1 MNYTDEKI
9 LILDFGSQFTQ
20 LIARRIREANIYCEI
35 HPFSIGLE
43 QIREF
48 SPKGIIFSG
57 GPNSV
62 YDDGAP
68 TLDKAIFDIGVPI
81 LGICYGMQLI
91 SHLLGGSVKSCEK
104 REYGFTTI
112 DLACESVLFKSF
124 DKKDDHTVWMSHGDS
139 IEQAPEGF
147 EVVASSKSTKYAA
160 MQNKARNIYAIQFH
174 PEVEHTQNGFVIIKN
189 FLFEICGCE
198 GRWNMASFID
208 YQVEHIKKIVGDK
221 NVILGL
227 SGGVDSSVAA
237 VLIHK
242 AIGDQLKCIFVN
254 NGLLRKNE
262 ADKVVATF
270 KDNFHINL
278 IYVDATDRFLDKL
291 AGIED
296 PEQKRKII
304 GYEFIEVFDDEAK
317 HIDNVGFLGQ
327 GTLYPD
333 VIESVAVHGSSVVI
347 KSHHNV
353 GGLPEKMNLKLL
365 EPFRELF
372 KDEVRRIGLELGI
385 SDDIIYRQPFPG
397 PGLSVRILGDV
408 TRERIA
414 VLQDADEIVVEEI
427 KNAGLYRD
435 IWQAFAVLLPVKS
448 VGVMGDS
455 RTYENVCAI
464 RAVESSDAMTA
475 DWAKIPY
482 NVLAKMSSRIINEV
496 KGINRVVYDISS
508 KPPATIEWE

>member
-68 TLDKAIFDIGVPI
+68 TLDKAVFDIGVPI

-91 SHLLGGSVKSCEK
+91 SHMLGGSVKGCDK

-112 DLACESVLFKSF
+112 DLANDSILFKSF
-124 DKKDDHTVWMSHGDS
+124 DKEDDHTVWMSHGDS

-147 EVVASSKSTKYAA
+147 EIVASSNNTKYAA
-160 MQNKARNIYAIQFH
+160 MQNVAKNIYAIQFH
-174 PEVEHTQNGFVIIKN
+174 PEVEHTQNGFLIIKN

-208 YQVEHIKKIVGDK
+208 YQVEHIRKTVGDK

-262 ADKVVATF
+262 ADKVIATF

-278 IYVDATDRFLDKL
+278 IYVDATERFLSKL
-291 AGIED
+291 AGVED

-317 HIDNVGFLGQ
+317 NIDNVGFLGQ

-385 SDDIIYRQPFPG
+385 SEDIIYRQPFPG

-408 TRERIA
+408 TKERIA

-435 IWQAFAVLLPVKS
+435 IWQAFAVLLPIKS

-482 NVLAKMSSRIINEV
+482 EVLAKMSSRIINEV

>member
-35 HPFSIGLE
+35 HPFSIG
-43 QIREF
+43 IDKISEF

-68 TLDKAIFDIGVPI
+68 TLDKAVFDLGVPI
-81 LGICYGMQLI
+81 LGVCYGMQLI
-91 SHLLGGSVKSCEK
+91 SHLLGGSVKACEK

-112 DLACESVLFKSF
+112 DLANDSVLFKSF
-124 DKKDDHTVWMSHGDS
+124 DKEDDHTVWMSHGDS

-147 EVVASSKSTKYAA
+147 EIVASSKNTKYAA
-160 MQNKARNIYAIQFH
+160 MQNKAKSIYAIQFH
-174 PEVEHTQNGFVIIKN
+174 PEVEHTENGFVIIKN

-208 YQVEHIKKIVGDK
+208 YQVEHIKKTVGDK

-278 IYVDATDRFLDKL
+278 IYVDATDRFLNKL

-317 HIDNVGFLGQ
+317 NIENVGFLGQ

-333 VIESVAVHGSSVVI
+333 VIESVAVHGNSVVI

-385 SDDIIYRQPFPG
+385 SEDIIYRQPFPG

-414 VLQDADEIVVEEI
+414 VLQEADAIVVEEI
-427 KNAGLYRD
+427 KKAGLYRD
-435 IWQAFAVLLPVKS
+435 IWQAFAVLLPIKS

-475 DWAKIPY
+475 DWSKIPY
-482 NVLAKMSSRIINEV
+482 EVLAKMSSRIINEV

>member
-35 HPFSIGLE
+35 HPFSITLE

-48 SPKGIIFSG
+48 NPKGIIFSG

-62 YDDGAP
+62 YDKDAP
-68 TLDKAIFDIGVPI
+68 TLDKAVFDIGVPI
-81 LGICYGMQLI
+81 LGVCYGMQLI
-91 SHLLGGSVKSCEK
+91 SHLLGGSVKACEK
-104 REYGFTTI
+104 REYGFTEI
-112 DLACESVLFKSF
+112 ELVNDSVLFKSF
-124 DKKDDHTVWMSHGDS
+124 DMQDDHTVWMSHGDS

-147 EVVASSKSTKYAA
+147 EIVASSQNTKYAA
-160 MQNKARNIYAIQFH
+160 MQNVAKNIYAIQFH

-189 FLFEICGCE
+189 FLIEICGCE

-208 YQVEHIKKIVGDK
+208 YQVEHIKRTVGDK

-262 ADKVVATF
+262 ADKVISTF

-317 HIDNVGFLGQ
+317 NIENVGFLGQ

-385 SDDIIYRQPFPG
+385 SDEIIYRQPFPG

-435 IWQAFAVLLPVKS
+435 IWQAFAVLLPIKS

-475 DWAKIPY
+475 DWSKIPY
-482 NVLAKMSSRIINEV
+482 EVLAKMSSRIINEV